1 MVSRSTHSNIDIDD
15 RAMCDL
21 SNDESKAEVAA
32 LIRQQ
37 KKEVMAKKVA
47 ADAASAEI
55 ERAQEEEL
63 LGELL
68 A

>member
-1 MVSRSTHSNIDIDD
+1 
-15 RAMCDL
+15 MCDL